1 MLATL
6 TMQDEKVQSPA
17 AAPATMPDT
26 VLVVDDD
33 PMVGILVLRLLAPLG
48 LRGVH
53 VSDAAAC
60 LCWLDAHPGAVAL
73 VVMDCGLPDA
83 REGRLAFR
91 LRDQVP
97 EMPLLLT
104 SGRLWPDV
112 FRAVAIT
119 GPTDFISKPFGP
131 GELIQRA
138 RRLLAHVAV
147 A

>member
-1 MLATL
+1 MLATI
-6 TMQDEKVQSPA
+6 TKQDEKVMPPT
-17 AAPATMPDT
+17 AAPATRPDT
-26 VLVVDDD
+26 VLVVEDD
-33 PMVGILVLRLLAPLG
+33 PMVGMLVSQLLAPLG

-60 LCWLDAHPGAVAL
+60 LRWLATHPGAVAL

-83 REGRLAFR
+83 REGRLAFS

-112 FRAVAIT
+112 FRAVATT
-119 GPTDFISKPFGP
+119 GPTDFIPKPFGP

-138 RRLLAHVAV
+138 RRLLARA
-147 A
+147 AA